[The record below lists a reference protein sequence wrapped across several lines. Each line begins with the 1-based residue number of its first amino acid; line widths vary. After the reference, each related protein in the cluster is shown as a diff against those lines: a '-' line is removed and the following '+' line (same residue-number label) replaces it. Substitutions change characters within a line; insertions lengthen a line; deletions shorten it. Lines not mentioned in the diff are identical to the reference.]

1 MAAVNIRRVCPLPC
15 RFCPLPSMSLL
26 FETPLGTFGKALNH
40 AVQDT
45 RKDPRQ
51 VLMRP
56 SLLAELTAKGLLNLV
71 PDSIKQLYAILEQ
84 DFSPLQ
90 LCRKLSPLLDQ
101 LEGWN
106 QQLSP
111 ASPVQDVSL
120 GHYKKT
126 LQKVCAAPHVPIP

>member
-1 MAAVNIRRVCPLPC
+1 M
-15 RFCPLPSMSLL
+15 
-26 FETPLGTFGKALNH
+26 
-40 AVQDT
+40 
-45 RKDPRQ
+45 
-51 VLMRP
+51 LMRT

-126 LQKVCAAPHVPIP
+126 LQKVYASRNFPIPLTEFIDGHRL